1 MIHATVNFSKKDKK
15 YCALEIGRS
24 LYFTSIEETKDG
36 KEEAHPYRVDLKI
49 YYAEDNNIDQINKD
63 MNIIYDEFSTNIHMI
78 KEMLGY
84 YLYHNRVIS
93 NGYDIRCISTLRDI
107 LKRYTVSVDINH
119 ALFIINGSG
128 LSGKDTFVQ
137 IVKSN
142 HSNTFSLSTIDPI
155 RDAVMNELEIDVSK
169 KTEADRLLL
178 SNIKAAIIKRDPE
191 WSRRQ
196 VYEFEKEIKNNIY
209 CTGPI
214 IFVHC
219 REKEDIDRIKSLGA
233 YTILIRNNNV
243 PHITSNESDKNVF
256 DYEYDFIID
265 NNDDLTLFAEKA
277 FNFSKTM
284 THFCYN

>member
-15 YCALEIGRS
+15 YCKLEIGRS

-36 KEEAHPYRVDLKI
+36 KEEAHPYRIDLKI

-63 MNIIYDEFSTNIHMI
+63 MNTIYDEFSSNIHMI

-93 NGYDIRCISTLRDI
+93 NGYDIRCISTLGDI

-137 IVKSN
+137 IMKSN
-142 HSNTFSLSTIDPI
+142 HFNTFSLSTIDPI
-155 RDAVMNELEIDVSK
+155 RNVVMNELGIDVSM
-169 KTEADRLLL
+169 KTEADRLIL

-196 VYEFEKEIKNNIY
+196 VYEFEKEIKNNKLLLTQVYNPNDTSINYPKIRKIY
-209 CTGPI
+209 NSVDTPQAPLYQYDSMAILNLNTLKIEQIIKKKLIEFTAQTGFTAKHSLFWI
-214 IFVHC
+214 M
-219 REKEDIDRIKSLGA
+219 IK
-233 YTILIRNNNV
+233 
-243 PHITSNESDKNVF
+243 F
-256 DYEYDFIID
+256 
-265 NNDDLTLFAEKA
+265 
-277 FNFSKTM
+277 
-284 THFCYN
+284 